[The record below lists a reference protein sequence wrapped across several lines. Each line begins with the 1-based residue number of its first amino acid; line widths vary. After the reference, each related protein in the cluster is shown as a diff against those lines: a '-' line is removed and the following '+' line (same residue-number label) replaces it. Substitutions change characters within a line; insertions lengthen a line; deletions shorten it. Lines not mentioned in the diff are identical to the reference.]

1 VKKLKKLSVV
11 LILFALSLTLVAA
24 TPVQA
29 KKHVTGSM
37 ELEFNV
43 LWPGPQTDIPD
54 WVGTITFEGD
64 ATEYGMAFFA
74 FGSGK
79 AFGDKTTGMAF
90 FFAEIW
96 TIYDWV
102 DLITYVDDEGNVF
115 QWVEYGEI
123 LMWGYDYGVTKLANS
138 KYHMNGDIQ
147 FDDLFGK
154 YVGRNVHLNGMIEW
168 QTIQTPEGPVVAPL
182 AAPGTFRIN

>member
-1 VKKLKKLSVV
+1 MKKLKKLSVV

-29 KKHVTGSM
+29 KKHVIGSM

-43 LWPGPQTDIPD
+43 LWPGPQTVIPD

-79 AFGDKTTGMAF
+79 PFGGKTTGMAF

-96 TIYDWV
+96 TIYEWV
-102 DLITYVDDEGNVF
+102 DLVTDPDGS
-115 QWVEYGEI
+115 QHVEHGPI
-123 LMWGYDYGVTKLANS
+123 FMSGVDYGVTKLANS

-147 FDDLFGK
+147 IDDLFGK
-154 YVGRNVHLNGMIEW
+154 YVGRNVHMSGIIEW
-168 QTIQTPEGPVVAPL
+168 QEIQTPDGIVVVPK